1 MNYQQA
7 LDYMFSQL
15 PMFHRVGAPAYKA
28 DLKNTIALCELTGY
42 PFHHYKTIH
51 IAGTNGKGSVS
62 HMLSSILQESG
73 AKTGLFTS
81 PHLIDFRERIKVNGE
96 MISHSYV
103 IEFIEKYR
111 AQFAVIKPSFFEMTF
126 ALAMCW
132 FKEQKVDY
140 AVVETG
146 LGGRLDST
154 NVIIPELSVITNIG
168 FDHMQFLG
176 NTLKEIA
183 YEKAGII
190 KPGIPVVIGESN
202 PETDE
207 VFLNKAYECNS
218 LITFAD
224 QIIRLTKLSD
234 HQSGFLTLSASVTE
248 PTLATERERTIIK
261 SPLVENQN
269 DATVKSIL
277 AENQDGST
285 FRPLHTENQDGSTLK
300 SFPSAHME
308 PLIIESPLTGD
319 YQEKNIATVLACT
332 HIMLKQSIIGDS
344 NVIVKGIKNTLLNTG
359 FQGRWQILQKEP
371 LTICD
376 IGHNP
381 HGLAYVVKQ
390 LKNQKYNQLHFVL
403 GVVNDKD
410 IDTMLTMLPVDAIYY
425 YCKANIPR
433 GLDADILKE
442 KATMVGL
449 QGNSYSSVAE
459 AYKSA
464 FKNAGEE
471 DLIFIGGSA
480 FVVAEVLPSF
490 QTA

>member
-81 PHLIDFRERIKVNGE
+81 PHLIDFRERIKVNGV

-111 AQFAVIKPSFFEMTF
+111 DQFAVIKPSFFEMTF

-154 NVIIPELSVITNIG
+154 NVIIPQLSVITNIG
-168 FDHMQFLG
+168 LDHMQFLG

-183 YEKAGII
+183 SEKAGII

-207 VFLNKAYECNS
+207 VFQLKAHECNS

-224 QIIRLTKLSD
+224 QSIKLTRSKD
-234 HQSGFLTLSASVTE
+234 QQSEFLTLLASTTE
-248 PTLATERERTIIK
+248 PTLTTERERTIIK
-261 SPLVENQN
+261 SPL
-269 DATVKSIL
+269 
-277 AENQDGST
+277 AENQDSAT
-285 FRPLHTENQDGSTLK
+285 TNSSNAANQDSTTIK
-300 SFPSAHME
+300 PFPTAHID
-308 PLIIESPLTGD
+308 PQIIESPLTGD

-332 HIMLKQSIIGDS
+332 RIMLKQSIIVDK

-359 FQGRWQILQKEP
+359 FQGRWQILQKKP

-410 IDTMLTMLPVDAIYY
+410 IDTMLTMLPGDAIYY

-442 KATMVGL
+442 KATIVGL
-449 QGNSYSSVAE
+449 HGSSFSSVAE

-490 QTA
+490 QTV

>member
-28 DLKNTIALCELTGY
+28 DLKNTLALCELTGY
-42 PFHHYKTIH
+42 PYHNFKSIH

-96 MISHSYV
+96 MVSESYV
-103 IEFIEKYR
+103 VDFIEKYQD
-111 AQFAVIKPSFFEMTF
+111 QFAVIKPSFFEMTF

-132 FKEQKVDY
+132 FREQKVDY

-154 NVIIPELSVITNIG
+154 NVITPELSVITNIG

-183 YEKAGII
+183 GEKAGII
-190 KPGIPVVIGESN
+190 KRGIPVVIGESH
-202 PETDE
+202 PDTDD
-207 VFLNKAYECNS
+207 VFLHKAHESNS
-218 LITFAD
+218 MITFAD
-224 QIIRLTKLSD
+224 QSIKLARSIEP
-234 HQSGFLTLSASVTE
+234 HSGFLTLTVSATE
-248 PTLATERERTIIK
+248 PPVITEKECKGVK
-261 SPLVENQN
+261 SPLVKDQN
-269 DATVKSIL
+269 DTTINPFHPAY
-277 AENQDGST
+277 
-285 FRPLHTENQDGSTLK
+285 
-300 SFPSAHME
+300 ME
-308 PLIIESPLTGD
+308 PLTIESPLTGD
-319 YQEKNIATVLACT
+319 YQEKNIATVLACAR
-332 HIMLKQSIIGDS
+332 IMLKQSIISDR

-381 HGLAYVVKQ
+381 HGLAYVVNQ
-390 LKNQKYNQLHFVL
+390 LANQKYHKLHFVL
-403 GVVNDKD
+403 GVVSDKD
-410 IDTMLTMLPVDAIYY
+410 IDTMLAMLPGDATYY

-433 GLDADILKE
+433 GLDADTLKE
-442 KATMVGL
+442 KAALAGL
-449 QGNSYSSVAE
+449 HGNSYSSVAE
-459 AYKSA
+459 AYQSA
-464 FKNAGEE
+464 LKNVGKG
-471 DLIFIGGSA
+471 DMIFIGGSA
-480 FVVAEVLPSF
+480 FVVAEVLPLFSRP
-490 QTA
+490 